1 MIAED
6 LLAATEQA
14 AIAVWPLVGKRDKV
28 AADQAAVSTLR
39 QVLGKAPIRGRVVIG
54 EGEMDEAPMLYRGEE
69 VGRGRR
75 RMDIAVDPLEGT
87 NLTAK
92 NQPGAVCVIAAGP
105 PQSLLEAPDM
115 MMQRLAG
122 PPACRGRL
130 SLDQPVEEMVAEVA
144 RGLGKDVSQVVVV
157 MLDRDRHLGLMEGV
171 LRAGARLRLISD
183 GDVMPSV
190 LAAIDGSDVDLVL
203 GSGGAPEGVLA
214 AVAIAALGGVFEGR
228 LLPEGKDD
236 LAAMA
241 SLGLKPGRVLAVKD
255 VVSRHGV
262 FCATSVTG
270 GWQLDRP
277 TVVGQSIWVH
287 SLVIDGNAQ
296 TVRRIHSRYPS
307 TQA

>member
-1 MIAED
+1 MISED
-6 LLAATEQA
+6 LLSATEQA

-28 AADQAAVSTLR
+28 AADEAAVRALR
-39 QVLGKAPIRGRVVIG
+39 RVLGAAPISGRVVIG

-69 VGRGRR
+69 VGRGGEPL
-75 RMDIAVDPLEGT
+75 DIAVDPLEGT

-105 PQSLLEAPDM
+105 PKSLLEAPDM

-122 PPACRGRL
+122 PPACLGRIG
-130 SLDQPVEEMVAEVA
+130 LDQPVEEMVAEVA
-144 RGLGKDVSQVVVV
+144 RCLGKPASQVVVV
-157 MLDRDRHLGLMEGV
+157 MLERDRHLPLIEGV
-171 LRAGARLRLISD
+171 VRAGATLRLITD

-190 LAAIDGSDVDLVL
+190 LAAVGDSGVDLVL

-228 LLPEGKDD
+228 LLPEGQAD
-236 LAAMA
+236 LRAMED
-241 SLGLKPGRVLAVKD
+241 LGLKSGRILSLKD

-270 GWQLDRP
+270 GWQLDGP
-277 TVVGQSIWVH
+277 AVVGASIWVH
-287 SLVIDGNAQ
+287 SLVIDGTAK
-296 TVRRIHSRYPS
+296 TVRRIHSRYPMTAS
-307 TQA
+307 